1 MLFNGVRW
9 KLTDTK
15 KKQVDYKVSNIDE
28 LFKKIK
34 KEGFRLLG
42 TGDHGDLS
50 FVKETRDDLEFI
62 NIIEVKEA

>member
-34 KEGFRLLG
+34 KEGFSFLG
-42 TGDHGDLS
+42 TGDHGDLG